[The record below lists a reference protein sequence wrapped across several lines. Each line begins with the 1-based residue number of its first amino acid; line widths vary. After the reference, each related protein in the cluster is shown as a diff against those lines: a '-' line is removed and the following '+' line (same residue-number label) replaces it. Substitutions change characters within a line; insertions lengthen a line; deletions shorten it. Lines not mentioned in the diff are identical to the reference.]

1 MTTRHDPEAPPIRL
15 LCVDDHHVVR
25 EGLALI
31 INRQPDLKVVATAS
45 TGEQGVALFREHHP
59 DVTVMDLKLPTMSGL
74 EAVRKIRSEASEARI
89 IVLTVCDDREDIYR
103 ALQAGA
109 AAYLFKDTLS
119 DELITVIREVHAG
132 HRRVL
137 PAVEARFAE
146 KSPQPRLTPREIE
159 VITLM
164 AQALRNKDIAAVLGM
179 SEQTAQAHIRNIFQ
193 KLKVTDRIAAIN
205 VARRHGLF
213 SEP

>member
-1 MTTRHDPEAPPIRL
+1 MTAEHLPSSPIRL

-25 EGLALI
+25 EGLSLI

-45 TGEQGVALFREHHP
+45 TGEQAVALFREHRP

-74 EAVRKIRSEASEARI
+74 EAVRRIRDESHEARI

-109 AAYLFKDTLS
+109 AAYLFKDTVS

-132 HRRVL
+132 HRRVV
-137 PAVEARFAE
+137 PGVEARFAE
-146 KSPQPRLTPREIE
+146 KAARPRLTPREIE

-164 AQALRNKDIAAVLGM
+164 SQALRNKEIAAVLGM

-193 KLKVTDRIAAIN
+193 KLQVTDRISAIN
-205 VARRHGLF
+205 LARRHGLI